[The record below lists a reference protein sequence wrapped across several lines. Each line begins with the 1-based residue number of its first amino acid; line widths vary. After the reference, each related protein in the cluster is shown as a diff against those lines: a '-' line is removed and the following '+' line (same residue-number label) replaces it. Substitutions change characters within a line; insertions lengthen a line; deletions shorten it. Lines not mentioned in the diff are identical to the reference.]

1 MATEA
6 LIVMDSYWVHVAL
19 KIKDRSNYMWHTT
32 LYVKVNKYI
41 NQNYR
46 QEKSCSGLGLGLEKS
61 CSIHISK
68 NSQLMGGVHSQQKY
82 NFYPHKLLPRASR
95 L

>member
-41 NQNYR
+41 TRITDRRRVAQ
-46 QEKSCSGLGLGLEKS
+46 G
-61 CSIHISK
+61 
-68 NSQLMGGVHSQQKY
+68 
-82 NFYPHKLLPRASR
+82 
-95 L
+95 